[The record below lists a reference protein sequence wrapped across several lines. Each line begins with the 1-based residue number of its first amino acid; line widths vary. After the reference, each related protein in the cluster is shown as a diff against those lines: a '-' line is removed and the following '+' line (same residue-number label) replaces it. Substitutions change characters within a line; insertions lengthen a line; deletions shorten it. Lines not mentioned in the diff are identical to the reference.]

1 MTIDTDE
8 LKKIVQKH
16 KVIFGSTEVIKKLK
30 QGRISKVYIASNLP
44 KDVEDDIMHNA
55 SISKTE
61 VEKMGMP
68 NYELGLI
75 FKRVHPVLALGI
87 MKE

>member
-1 MTIDTDE
+1 MAIDTEE

-16 KVIFGSTEVIKKLK
+16 TVIFGSTEVIKRIK
-30 QGRISKVYIASNLP
+30 QGKVAKVYLAANVP
-44 KDVEDDIMHNA
+44 KNIEDDIMHNA

-61 VEKMGMP
+61 VEKITMP
-68 NYELGLI
+68 NYELGMV